1 MHACV
6 YLMHPP
12 LHDQR
17 ALFQRA
23 GSAAH
28 ACLARSAPSRPPYL
42 RAAARESTHVRLEAC
57 PSTRGRRRHRAR
69 MREADAGL
77 QAPPPAALCARR
89 RALCTRGRLCSMP
102 AQTRPARMSRALGGR
117 IKKPAPRARRD
128 VRIQPR
134 ATPCRQLPECTAHGG
149 GWCRAAPAPGVR
161 ECSCRCTATPQPI
174 PAPRETTGPAP
185 RREVAQSHRPSSDRC
200 GKYPQQQHARTRAR
214 AAAPAPLTDSGVC
227 RAPQMRKFLGHRVL
241 EPASSIC
248 GPATRLR
255 LWVPFRSGR

>member
-1 MHACV
+1 
-6 YLMHPP
+6 MHPP
-12 LHDQR
+12 LDDQR

-89 RALCTRGRLCSMP
+89 RALCTLGRLCSMP

-149 GWCRAAPAPGVR
+149 GGAAPPPRPVSASAVVDARPRHSRSPRRARQLARRRGVR
-161 ECSCRCTATPQPI
+161 SR
-174 PAPRETTGPAP
+174 RVTG
-185 RREVAQSHRPSSDRC
+185 RRQTGAASIRSSST
-200 GKYPQQQHARTRAR
+200 HARAR
-214 AAAPAPLTDSGVC
+214 APPP
-227 RAPQMRKFLGHRVL
+227 RPR
-241 EPASSIC
+241 
-248 GPATRLR
+248 
-255 LWVPFRSGR
+255 